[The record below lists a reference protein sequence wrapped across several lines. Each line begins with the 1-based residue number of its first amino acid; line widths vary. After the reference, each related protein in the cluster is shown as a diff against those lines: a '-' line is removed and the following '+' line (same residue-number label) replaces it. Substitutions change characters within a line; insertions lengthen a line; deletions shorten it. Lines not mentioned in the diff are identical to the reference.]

1 VVSQFWAKLERHP
14 KQQENAMARKYEYQI
29 IKLTGE
35 PLNAR
40 LGCIREALGL
50 IAAKYDGKPVGAI
63 AES

>member
-1 VVSQFWAKLERHP
+1 
-14 KQQENAMARKYEYQI
+14 MARKYEYQI